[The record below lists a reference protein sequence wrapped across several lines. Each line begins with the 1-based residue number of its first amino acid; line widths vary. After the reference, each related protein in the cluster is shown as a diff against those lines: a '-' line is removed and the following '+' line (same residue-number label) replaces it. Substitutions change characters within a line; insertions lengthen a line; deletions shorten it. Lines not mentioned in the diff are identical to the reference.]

1 MDFVGIMTIAGQ
13 TLGIIKDL
21 RDVERDFDA
30 ASYKSQ
36 MTELY
41 NNVSELRMALT
52 DAREELHAKGREIEE
67 LKSRIASMQSGEQCA
82 ICEEGRLKVT
92 ASVAHPHFGMLGHQ
106 LRTVTCTNCGHKEE
120 RHYRP
125 E

>member
-1 MDFVGIMTIAGQ
+1 MDFFGILAAAGQ
-13 TLGIIKDL
+13 ALCIIKEL
-21 RDVERDFDA
+21 RDIERNFDA

-41 NNVSELRMALT
+41 SNVSELRMALT
-52 DAREELHAKGREIEE
+52 DAREDLHAKGREIEE
-67 LKSRIASMQSGEQCA
+67 LKSKIASMQSGEQCP
-82 ICEEGRLKVT
+82 ICEEGQLRVT
-92 ASVAHPHFGMLGHQ
+92 ASVAHPHFGTFGHQ

-120 RHYRP
+120 CHYRP